1 MAEPDKDAPW
11 GAALRQAQG
20 SPEHGRGAADKRL
33 SELALEGG
41 QGFLP
46 THEITEV
53 QQRLVRAAAAGAR
66 EYCRNAG
73 APFKQSM
80 VETTFEKL
88 HNDAFARRPDSPAM
102 KAAIYA
108 CQQAGIWKDEPIIGW
123 NVSCDA
129 RIFAKQF
136 PQRDIITFGP
146 GSLAHAHS
154 PEEQIS
160 VTEIISA
167 AKMMAIFALALC
179 EWGRAPR

>member
-1 MAEPDKDAPW
+1 
-11 GAALRQAQG
+11 
-20 SPEHGRGAADKRL
+20 
-33 SELALEGG
+33 
-41 QGFLP
+41 
-46 THEITEV
+46 
-53 QQRLVRAAAAGAR
+53 
-66 EYCRNAG
+66 
-73 APFKQSM
+73 
-80 VETTFEKL
+80 
-88 HNDAFARRPDSPAM
+88 M